1 MVIWYASGMTIY
13 GYARVSTDGQTLDA
27 QLEALKTAGCEKIFR
42 EKVSGANADGA
53 QLARL
58 LAMIE
63 RGDVLIVSRLDR
75 LARSTRDLLNIL
87 DALAQR
93 GAAFRSLGDSW
104 ADTTTPHGRLM
115 LTVLGGLA
123 EFEREL
129 IRLRTGEGRTRAKAR
144 GVHMGRP
151 PKLTPH
157 QRHEALQALASGT
170 ATQADLV
177 RRFNVSQSTISRLAD
192 KGTLAL
198 PASATPV
205 MDAETERAVRTF
217 MQRLEG
223 KYPVREGI
231 LYGSRARGT
240 HTPES
245 DADIAVVLEG
255 TKGNRYAVGGDMAGI
270 AFDVMMETGIL
281 VEALPIWAD
290 EMKRPETFT
299 NPALIENIRR
309 DGLRL

>member
-1 MVIWYASGMTIY
+1 LLTVI
-13 GYARVSTDGQTLDA
+13 DQ
-27 QLEALKTAGCEKIFR
+27 
-42 EKVSGANADGA
+42 
-53 QLARL
+53 
-58 LAMIE
+58 
-63 RGDVLIVSRLDR
+63 GDVLIVSRLDR
-75 LARSTRDLLNIL
+75 LARSTRDLLNIVG
-87 DALAQR
+87 AVAER
-93 GAAFRSLGDSW
+93 GGSFRSLGDSW

-157 QRHEALQALASGT
+157 QRREALQALANGT

-192 KGTLAL
+192 KAPS
-198 PASATPV
+198 PAVPV
-205 MDAETERAVRTF
+205 KARIDADTERAARVF

-223 KYPVREGI
+223 KYPVVEAI
-231 LYGSRARGT
+231 LFGSRARGT
-240 HTPES
+240 HSAES
-245 DADIAVVLEG
+245 DADIAIVLEG

-270 AFDVMMETGIL
+270 AFDVMMETGVL
-281 VEALPIWAD
+281 VEALPLWVD
-290 EMKRPETFT
+290 ELNRPETFN
-299 NPALIENIRR
+299 NPALIRNIQR